1 MYMYKCICIFIC
13 ISCTSFGI
21 PIIINSGRC
30 HWHLQQLYLQLHVTR
45 TQLVIDSGRGRWHL
59 QQHIY
64 ICTRVQQ
71 FTYRFRPRPLEFATT
86 HVYIY
91 IYTLYIYMHVCNNLH
106 IDFGCGRWYLIVTI
120 YIYAFIQVTDKS
132 ITLCI

>member
-1 MYMYKCICIFIC
+1 MYMYKCICIYIC

-71 FTYRFRPRPLEFATT
+71 FTYRFRPRPLAFATT
-86 HVYIY
+86 HVNIYIY
-91 IYTLYIYMHVCNNLH
+91 IHYIYARVQQFTYRFRLRPLVFNCNNLH
-106 IDFGCGRWYLIVTI
+106 LCIHTI
-120 YIYAFIQVTDKS
+120 YR
-132 ITLCI
+132 